1 MMTKQKQEVDVV
13 AEAQLFRET
22 IEKTNQW
29 LRELTDRLKWDDPHR
44 VYRALRT
51 TLHLLRDRLPVN
63 EAVDLAQEFPLM
75 IKGIYFENWKPSRTP
90 NKDLDREG
98 FSQAIRLAFADVDDP
113 ELVAFATFAV
123 IRKHL
128 SAGEGKD
135 VGANMPEPLRL
146 LWDRAA
152 QV

>member
-1 MMTKQKQEVDVV
+1 MMKQKKEVDVV

-29 LRELTDRLKWDDPHR
+29 LRELADRLKWDDPR
-44 VYRALRT
+44 LVYRALRT

-75 IKGIYFENWKPSRTP
+75 IKGLYFENWKPSRTP
-90 NKDLDREG
+90 NKDLNREG
-98 FSQAIRLAFADVDDP
+98 FLEAIRLSFADVDDP
-113 ELVAFATFAV
+113 ELVAFAAFAV